1 MGTIKVKIKI
11 VTLHCK
17 FKHMKFLRYCVFF
30 VVLTL
35 VLFTNCAKR
44 GSIDGGPIDSLPPV
58 VLSSNPENFSTDFSA
73 KTIQIN
79 FDEYVK
85 LHNVNQQLIISPPM
99 ETQPEII
106 PMGYASK
113 YLRIKIS
120 DTLKDNTTYSFN
132 FGESIQ
138 DNNEGNPL
146 LNFKYVFSTGSYI
159 DSLTLNTQFSDAYSK
174 KPLGRVNVMLYE
186 AEGFTDSTVYKKKP
200 LYVASVVD
208 SLKNVTLENLKEGA
222 YYLIALEEKNSNY
235 RFDPK
240 SDKIGFHSQIINIP
254 TDSVYH
260 LTLFKEDKPSIAY
273 RPMMVSQNKWLVAYE
288 GNVNHLNV
296 SVLGNNQPVKSAFV
310 KVPNKDSIYVF
321 TPLQSYDSLQ
331 LHFKEHEYERTHS
344 VNVRTMKV
352 VDSMQIRFQKTGT
365 LKFRDTV
372 SIATNTPVERVEEAL
387 IQLIKKDSTQM
398 PFATRIDTLNNAVK
412 ITFDWLED
420 ERYALTL
427 LPGSL
432 TDFYGK
438 SLTDT
443 LTQIFRTE
451 NASDYGAISFDI
463 SGEVNYPI
471 IFELLDKNEDRYD
484 FRYLTEPQTV
494 HFQWI
499 DPGKYFVRI
508 IEDKNGNGKWD
519 TGSYLEQRPPEKV
532 YNFSN
537 EIDLRANWELNE
549 RLIIP

>member
-1 MGTIKVKIKI
+1 MRF
-11 VTLHCK
+11 
-17 FKHMKFLRYCVFF
+17 FKYCFFF
-30 VVLTL
+30 VVL
-35 VLFTNCAKR
+35 VLLFFTNCAKR
-44 GSIDGGPIDSLPPV
+44 GSIDGGPIDSLPPI
-58 VLSSNPENFSTDFSA
+58 VLSSNPENLSTDFNVN
-73 KTIQIN
+73 TIQIN
-79 FDEYVK
+79 FDEYVR

-99 ETQPEII
+99 EIQPEIT

-113 YLRIKIS
+113 YLRIKIL

-138 DNNEGNPL
+138 DNNEGNSL

-159 DSLTLNTQFSDAYSK
+159 DSLTLNTHFSDAYSK

-200 LYVASVVD
+200 LYVTSVVD
-208 SLKNVTLENLKEGA
+208 SLKTATLENLKEGA

-235 RFDPK
+235 RFDPR
-240 SDKIGFHSQIINIP
+240 SDKIGFHSNIINIP

-288 GNVNHLNV
+288 GNVNHLHV
-296 SVLGNNQPVKSAFV
+296 SVLGNNKPIKSAFV
-310 KVPNKDSIYVF
+310 KVPEKDSIYVF

-331 LHFKEHEYERTHS
+331 FHFKEHDYERIHS
-344 VNVRTMKV
+344 VNTRNMKV
-352 VDSMQIRFQKTGT
+352 LDSMQVRFQKTGI

-372 SIATNTPVERVEEAL
+372 AIGTNTPIERVDESF

-398 PFATRIDTLNNAVK
+398 PYVTQIDTLNNLVK
-412 ITFDWLED
+412 IAFDWLED
-420 ERYALTL
+420 ERYTLTL

-432 TDFYGK
+432 IDFYEK

-443 LTQIFRTE
+443 LTQVFSTE
-451 NASDYGAISFDI
+451 NASNYGAISFEI

-471 IFELLDKNEDRYD
+471 IFELLDKDEARYD
-484 FRYLTEPQTV
+484 FRYLTALETV

-508 IEDKNGNGKWD
+508 IEDENGNGKWD
-519 TGSYLEQRPPEKV
+519 TGSYIEQRPPEKV
-532 YNFSN
+532 YNFPN